1 MNSYERKLRKKAR
14 KLAKWA
20 KKHGIEHVAMC
31 VSGPDDVDPRWW
43 ADVTAYIGDVRV
55 VSVYDFYKEDEL

>member
-20 KKHGIEHVAMC
+20 KKHGIDHAHIFVI
-31 VSGPDDVDPRWW
+31 GPTEEDLRWY
-43 ADVTAYIGDVRV
+43 ADSTAYAGGVRV
-55 VSVYDFYKEDEL
+55 ANTSDFYMGREL